1 MWFLTSTSIRTATI
15 AAAVIAAVCACGGSG
30 EPTTQTADTSSHG
43 HSPLPAR
50 LTPQSAVL
58 RLAEGR
64 STARYTIIAPSPAR
78 YAFDVST
85 DMPRSA
91 ALTILLRT
99 SYGAVLTAGEYR
111 PNATSESSTA
121 NSESA
126 CSVHG
131 PRLTCVG
138 HYPLLP
144 AQKAGKWTV
153 VVSKRSR
160 APASVRVA
168 LTFYRPQ
175 GR

>member
-1 MWFLTSTSIRTATI
+1 ML
-15 AAAVIAAVCACGGSG
+15 
-30 EPTTQTADTSSHG
+30 
-43 HSPLPAR
+43 R
-50 LTPQSAVL
+50 LTK
-58 RLAEGR
+58 GR
-64 STARYTIIAPSPAR
+64 SAAQYSINAPSPAR
-78 YAFDVST
+78 YAFDVSA

-121 NSESA
+121 NSERA

-131 PRLTCVG
+131 PRLTCIG

-144 AQKAGKWTV
+144 AQKAGRWAV
-153 VVSKRSR
+153 VVSKRSQ

-168 LTFYRPQ
+168 LSFYRPQ